1 MNKYKDKDV
10 TEGFV
15 RDKWEKRTDAGKRS
29 LRVRL
34 QSRVGE
40 KGW

>member
-1 MNKYKDKDV
+1 MNKYKDKVV

-15 RDKWEKRTDAGKRS
+15 RDKWEKRTDAGERS
-29 LRVRL
+29 VRVRI

-40 KGW
+40 KGG